1 MVIDSPPMT
10 FHYSPSCYAL
20 ALASLLPA
28 LAAAQDAEP
37 ERWTAKFQSTYIWQK
52 KPSFRAAYSGD
63 NSLSPNAEKSY
74 SFTSTAFLGL
84 RAGPNTE
91 FYFNP
96 ESVQGVPMSR
106 LTGLGGLTNGELQKT
121 SGSSMRFYRARAFMR
136 HTWGLGG
143 DREKVEA
150 DLNQLAGLRDKNRV
164 VLTLG
169 NLATSDI
176 FDDNSY
182 AHDGRTDFMNWGFL
196 THGSYDFAADARGYS
211 WGAAV
216 EYYKD
221 DWVLRAGRFAMP
233 KESNG
238 LALDFSIF
246 KHYGDQIELEKG
258 YTLAGLPGKVRL
270 LAYRNVAVMG
280 GFSDALTYASA
291 NNTSPDVGPV
301 RKERSKRGWGIN
313 LEQALS
319 PSVGLFAR
327 LGKNDGATETFAF
340 AEIDQS
346 ASFGTVIN
354 GAMWGRG
361 TDAAGIAQARHGLS
375 QAHRNFLSAGGYGYF
390 VGDGRLTYRTE
401 IITEAYYRVGFDLP
415 RLNNTALTLGVQYIQ
430 NPAYNADRGPVKV
443 ASVRLHT
450 EF

>member
-1 MVIDSPPMT
+1 MVIDFPPMT
-10 FHYSPSCYAL
+10 SHTLAPCYAL
-20 ALASLLPA
+20 ALLSLLPG
-28 LAAAQDAEP
+28 LVTAQDAEP

-63 NSLSPNAEKSY
+63 NSLSPEAEKSY

-84 RAGPNTE
+84 RVGPNTE
-91 FYFNP
+91 FYLNP
-96 ESVQGVPMSR
+96 ESVQGISMSR
-106 LTGLGGLTNGELQKT
+106 LSGLGGLTNGELQKT
-121 SGSSMRFYRARAFMR
+121 SGASLKTYRARAFMR

-143 DREKVEA
+143 EREKVEA
-150 DLNQLAGLRDKNRV
+150 DLNQLAGLHDKNRV
-164 VLTLG
+164 VLTVG
-169 NLATSDI
+169 NLAVGDI
-176 FDDNSY
+176 FDDNTY
-182 AHDGRTDFMNWGFL
+182 AHDARTDFMNWGFL

-238 LALDFSIF
+238 LALDFSLG

-258 YTLAGLPGKVRL
+258 YALAGQPGKVRL
-270 LAYRNVAVMG
+270 LFYRNVAVMG
-280 GFSDALTYASA
+280 GFNDALAYASA
-291 NNTSPDVGPV
+291 NNTTPDVGPV
-301 RKERSKRGWGIN
+301 RKQRSKHGWGIN

-319 PSVGLFAR
+319 PNVGLFAR
-327 LGKNDGATETFAF
+327 LGRHDGATETYAF

-346 ASFGTVIN
+346 ASFGTVVN
-354 GAMWGRG
+354 GALWGQG
-361 TDAAGIAQARHGLS
+361 ADAVGVAQARHGLS
-375 QAHRNFLSAGGYGYF
+375 QAHRDFLAAGGYGYF

-401 IITEAYYRVGFDLP
+401 IITEAYYRMGFDLP
-415 RLNNTALTLGVQYIQ
+415 RVRNTALTLGVQYIQ

>member
-1 MVIDSPPMT
+1 MT
-10 FHYSPSCYAL
+10 FHFHLSCCAL
-20 ALASLLPA
+20 VLASLLPA
-28 LAAAQDAEP
+28 VASAQDAEP
-37 ERWTAKFQSTYIWQK
+37 ELWTAKFQTTYIWQK
-52 KPSFRAAYSGD
+52 KPSFHAAYSGE

-84 RAGPNTE
+84 RTGPNTE

-96 ESVQGVPMSR
+96 EGVQGVPLSG

-121 SGSSMRFYRARAFMR
+121 SGPNLKIYRARAFMR

-143 DREKVEA
+143 GREKVEA

-176 FDDNSY
+176 FDDNNY

-196 THGSYDFAADARGYS
+196 THGAYDFAADARGYS

-258 YTLAGLPGKVRL
+258 YALAGLPGKVRL
-270 LAYRNVAVMG
+270 LAYRNVAIMG
-280 GFSDALTYASA
+280 GFSDALAYASA

-301 RKERSKRGWGIN
+301 RKKRSKRGWGIN

-319 PSVGLFAR
+319 TNVGLFAR
-327 LGKNDGATETFAF
+327 LGKHDGATETFAF

-346 ASFGTVIN
+346 ASFGSVIN

-361 TDAAGIAQARHGLS
+361 ADAAGLAQARHALS
-375 QAHRNFLSAGGYGYF
+375 QAHRDFLSAGGYGFF
-390 VGDGRLTYRTE
+390 VGDGRLTYRRE
-401 IITEAYYRVGFDLP
+401 IITEAYYRLGLNVP

>member
-1 MVIDSPPMT
+1 MT
-10 FHYSPSCYAL
+10 FHFSFPCYAL
-20 ALASLLPA
+20 AFASLLPA
-28 LAAAQDAEP
+28 LVAAQDAEP
-37 ERWTAKFQSTYIWQK
+37 ERWTARFQSTYIWQK
-52 KPSFRAAYSGD
+52 KPSFHAAYSGD

-74 SFTSTAFLGL
+74 SFTTTAFLGL

-96 ESVQGVPMSR
+96 ESVQGVAMSR

-121 SGSSMRFYRARAFMR
+121 AGANLVTYRARAFMR

-143 DREKVEA
+143 GREKVDA
-150 DLNQLAGLRDKNRV
+150 DLNQLAGTRDKNRV
-164 VLTLG
+164 VLSLG
-169 NLATSDI
+169 NLAVNDI
-176 FDDNSY
+176 FDDNAY
-182 AHDGRTDFMNWGFL
+182 AHDPRTDFMNWGFL

-216 EYYKD
+216 EYYRD
-221 DWVLRAGRFAMP
+221 DWALRAGRFALP
-233 KESNG
+233 KASNG
-238 LALDFSIF
+238 LALDFSLF

-258 YTLAGLPGKVRL
+258 YAIAGQPGKVRL

-280 GFSDALTYASA
+280 GFSDALAYANA
-291 NNTSPDVGPV
+291 NATAPDVAPV
-301 RKERSKRGWGIN
+301 RKLRSKRGWGIN
-313 LEQALS
+313 LEQALT
-319 PSVGLFAR
+319 PNIGLFAR
-327 LGKNDGATETFAF
+327 LGRSDGALETYAF

-346 ASFGTVIN
+346 ASLGTVIN
-354 GAMWGRG
+354 GTVWGRAN
-361 TDAAGIAQARHGLS
+361 DAVGLAQARHGLS
-375 QAHRNFLSAGGYGYF
+375 QSHQDFLAAGGYGFF